1 MDTINFTVDASG
13 RSNYSIKIETDS
25 YEFYDEIMRVVNECA
40 KISSTQK
47 YATANELRYPLG
59 GLEDGKI

>member
-40 KISSTQK
+40 KISSTQQ
-47 YATANELRYPLG
+47 YTTANELRYPLG
-59 GLEDGKI
+59 GLKDGKI